1 MGEAKR
7 SLCVLFADVS
17 GSTRLY
23 EKLGDKEALYAVERC
38 LNRITRVTEACKGR
52 LVKTIGDGIMAV
64 FETAEGGVDAACQ
77 MQHRVTGLPPVSG
90 IKLSIRAGL
99 HWGPVLEEGDDF
111 FGDSVNIAARVAQL
125 ANGGQIMITDET
137 LRVMPVALRRPT
149 REIEVPPLKG
159 KTTEVRL
166 HEVLWQEDDELTM
179 KAPGRART
187 GLRTALVVRHSEGEF
202 LLSEE
207 RSLLTMG
214 RDQANDILILDKRA
228 SRKHARIERRREK
241 FVVIDQSTNG
251 TYVLLDGQA
260 EFVLKREE
268 AILRG
273 QGRISFGHPYAD
285 DGSDV
290 VEFQVLR

>member
-1 MGEAKR
+1 MGRAER
-7 SLCVLFADVS
+7 NLCVLFADVA

-52 LVKTIGDGIMAV
+52 VVKTIGDGIMAV
-64 FETAEGGVDAACQ
+64 FETAEGGIDAACQ
-77 MQHRVTGLPPVSG
+77 MQHRVTGLPPASG
-90 IKLSIRAGL
+90 IKLSIRVGL
-99 HWGPVLEEGDDF
+99 HCGPVLEENDDF
-111 FGDSVNIAARVAQL
+111 FGDTVNVAARVAQL
-125 ANGGQIMITDET
+125 ANGGQVMTSGET
-137 LRVMPVALRRPT
+137 LRAVPALSRRAT

-159 KTTEVRL
+159 KSNEIRL
-166 HEVLWQEDDELTM
+166 HEVLWQEDDQLTM
-179 KAPGRART
+179 RAPDRART
-187 GLRTALVVRHSEGEF
+187 PLRAALVVRHSHAEF
-202 LLSEE
+202 LVNEE

-228 SRKHARIERRREK
+228 SRQHARIERRREK
-241 FVVIDQSTNG
+241 FVVIDLSTNG
-251 TYVLLDGQA
+251 TYVLLDGEA